1 MRQLLAL
8 AAVVILVLAAVLLYF
23 VDSTQLKDGLALGF
37 VGIALMAAL
46 PLVPDR

>member
-8 AAVVILVLAAVLLYF
+8 AAVLLYF
-23 VDSTQLKDGLALGF
+23 VDDFGLKDGLALGF
-37 VGIALMAAL
+37 LGLAASAAA